1 MTSKNQRLRAE
12 EALSNARSLHALIL
26 DSSSDCTVVLDLD
39 GNNQFVSPG
48 GITSM
53 EIEDVDSIIGL
64 SWLRVWKGADHEAA
78 RSAVATARAGGVGR
92 FQGFCPTHKGTPKWW
107 DVVITPING
116 ADGKPERLV
125 SVGRDVTALRQAE
138 QRLEST
144 QARLSLAFGASSML
158 GIWDWDIFA
167 DRVFADENLARMY
180 GISRA
185 DVDEGL
191 PIATFMMGI
200 HSQDRA
206 RVKDAFDKAIA
217 TRAEFEE
224 EFRTFSFE
232 GVERWVT
239 GRGRCSYDPTGK
251 ADHFPGIL
259 IDITARKRAEEAST
273 RYAERLRLALQ
284 AGELGDWELD
294 VNAGTGTT
302 SPRHDAIFGYDAP
315 VTEWNYDV
323 FLKHVHEED
332 RAAVDRSF
340 RHALAY
346 SVAWAFECRVNT
358 KSGELRWIAARGE
371 PSDPNPA
378 GKVKRLL
385 GVVADITD
393 RKNSEARLAASEAKL
408 QAVANSIE
416 QMVWST
422 LPDGSHDFYNERW
435 YEFTG
440 VIPGSTDG
448 EAWCGMFHP
457 DDQERAWS
465 VWRNS
470 LATGEPYHIEYRL
483 RHRSGQYRWVLGRAH
498 AARDAAGNIV
508 RWFGTCTDIQEI
520 VEAREILARS
530 REELEQLVH
539 VRTRERDSAWKYSRD
554 LQVVVGAD
562 GIIRAANDAWL
573 AVLGWQPEEV
583 VGRNHL
589 SFSVEGDRVA
599 SEEALQSATRRPLD
613 PFEHRAKHKDGSFRW
628 LSWVAGAEGDL
639 VYGSGRDITDD
650 KEAALALQQTQEQ
663 LRQAQKMEAV
673 GQLTGGLA
681 HDFNNL
687 LTAIGGSLQLMQSR
701 IVQGRPAEVERYYG
715 AAQAAVKRAAAL
727 THRLLAFSRRQTLDP
742 RTVDVNRLLAGM
754 EELIRRTIG
763 PSIDLEVV
771 GAGGLWPTLVD
782 AHQLENAL
790 LNLCINARDAMPDG
804 GRITIET
811 ANKWLDVREARRRDV
826 PTGQYLSVCVTDTG
840 TGMSPEVQEKA
851 FDPFFTTKPLG
862 LGTGL
867 GLSMIY
873 GFARQSGGQVR
884 IYSELGKGTTMCI
897 YLPRYI
903 GEAPETEPLP
913 VAAAPHGA
921 QRGATVLV
929 VDDEP
934 TVRMLVTDVLLE
946 AGYAVLDAEDGKSG
960 LAALRSKDRIDL
972 LITDVGLPGG
982 MNGRQLADAARV
994 ARPDLNVLFITG
1006 YAENAVVGNG
1016 HLEAGMAILTK
1027 PFDVESLSSKVSEM
1041 LSGRRAVELK

>member
-1 MTSKNQRLRAE
+1 MKFDDQRLRAE
-12 EALSNARSLHALIL
+12 EALGNARSLHRLIL
-26 DSSSDCTVVLDLD
+26 DSSSDCTVVLDLE

-48 GITSM
+48 GIKSM
-53 EIEDVDSIIGL
+53 EVEDVDAIIGL
-64 SWLRVWKGADHEAA
+64 SWLRVWKGVDHEAA
-78 RSAVATARAGGVGR
+78 CAAVATAKAGGVGR
-92 FQGFCPTHKGTPKWW
+92 FQGFCPTHQGTPKWW
-107 DVVITPING
+107 DVVISPING
-116 ADGKPERLV
+116 VDGRPERLV
-125 SVGRDVTALRQAE
+125 SVGRDVTALRRAE

-144 QARLSLAFGASSML
+144 QARLNLALGASSML
-158 GIWDWDIFA
+158 GIWDWEVSV

-180 GISRA
+180 GISQ
-185 DVDEGL
+185 VGIDEGMPL
-191 PIATFMMGI
+191 ETFILAI

-206 RVKDAFDKAIA
+206 RVKAAFNDAIA
-217 TRAEFEE
+217 KHVEFEE
-224 EFRTFSFE
+224 EFRTFSSE
-232 GVERWVT
+232 VIERWVS
-239 GRGRCSYDPTGK
+239 GRGRCYYDVEGK
-251 ADHFPGIL
+251 PEHFAGIL
-259 IDITARKRAEEAST
+259 IDITARKRAEDAAT
-273 RYAERLRLALQ
+273 RNAERLRLALQ
-284 AGELGDWELD
+284 AGQLGDWELD
-294 VNAGTGTT
+294 VGTGIGVT
-302 SPRHDAIFGYDAP
+302 SPQHDAIFGYEGPA
-315 VTEWNYDV
+315 ESWNYDV

-332 RAAVDRSF
+332 RASVDGSSH
-340 RHALAY
+340 HAL
-346 SVAWAFECRVNT
+346 SHHLAWSFECRIFRP
-358 KSGELRWIAARGE
+358 SGELRWIEVRGE
-371 PSDPNPA
+371 PADKNPVA
-378 GKVKRLL
+378 KVRRLL

-393 RKNSEARLAASEAKL
+393 RKISEASLAASEARL
-408 QAVANSIE
+408 HAITNSIE

-422 LPDGSHDFYNERW
+422 LPDGFHDFYNDRW

-440 VIPGSTDG
+440 VPPGSTDG
-448 EAWCGMFHP
+448 EGWNDIFHP

-465 VWRNS
+465 VWRDS
-470 LATGEPYHIEYRL
+470 LATGEAYHIEYRL

-498 AARDAAGNIV
+498 AVRDGAGNIA
-508 RWFGTCTDIQEI
+508 RWFGTCTDIQDI
-520 VEAREILARS
+520 VDAREVLSRS
-530 REELEQLVH
+530 REQLERLVE
-539 VRTRERDSAWKYSRD
+539 VRTRERDSAWKNSRD
-554 LQVVVGAD
+554 LQVVVDSG
-562 GIIRAANDAWL
+562 GTIRAANDAWL
-573 AVLGWQPEEV
+573 AVLGWSPQDV

-589 SFSVEGDRVA
+589 SFSVAEDRSA
-599 SEEALQSATRRPLD
+599 SEEALKAASRGPLE
-613 PFEHRAKHKDGSFRW
+613 PFEHRAVHKDGSFRW

-639 VYGSGRDITDD
+639 VYASGRDITAD
-650 KEAALALQQTQEQ
+650 KEAALALNAAQEQ
-663 LRQAQKMEAV
+663 LRQSQKMEAV

-701 IVQGRPAEVERYYG
+701 IAQGRPAEVERYYG

-742 RTVDVNRLLAGM
+742 KPVDVNRLLAGM

-763 PSIDLEVV
+763 PSVELEVV

-811 ANKWLDVREARRRDV
+811 ANKWFDVREARGRDV
-826 PTGQYLSVCVTDTG
+826 PPGQYLSVCVTDTG
-840 TGMSPEVQEKA
+840 TGMSPETQEKA
-851 FDPFFTTKPLG
+851 FEPFFTTKPLG

-897 YLPRYI
+897 YLPRFA
-903 GEAPETEPLP
+903 GKADEVEALSLP
-913 VAAAPHGA
+913 AAPAGG

-934 TVRMLVTDVLLE
+934 TVRMLITDVLLE

-960 LAALRSKDRIDL
+960 LAALKSKDRIDL

-994 ARPDLNVLFITG
+994 GRP
-1006 YAENAVVGNG
+1006 E
-1016 HLEAGMAILTK
+1016 
-1027 PFDVESLSSKVSEM
+1027 
-1041 LSGRRAVELK
+1041 